1 MNKNIFH
8 AICNRI
14 SNEFA
19 AEIDETPVILNV
31 IGGITYK
38 ALYMNVL
45 PIDSFVEVAL
55 PMTTI
60 LVPYENIISVEY

>member
-1 MNKNIFH
+1 MSKNIFN
-8 AICNRI
+8 AICDRI
-14 SNEFA
+14 SDAFTT
-19 AEIDETPVILNV
+19 EIEETTVVLNV

-38 ALYMNVL
+38 ALYMNVS

-55 PMTTI
+55 PTTTI

>member
-1 MNKNIFH
+1 MSKNIFN

-14 SNEFA
+14 SNELES
-19 AEIDETPVILNV
+19 EIEETSVILNL
-31 IGGITYK
+31 IGGVTYK

-45 PIDSFVEVAL
+45 PIDSFVEVA
-55 PMTTI
+55 MERTTI